1 MKNKIVNLFSLALL
15 LFMLLGTSQVAS
27 AQCPMC
33 KMSAESNM
41 QNGGTEGRG
50 LNAGIMYMLMLP
62 YLMVG
67 GIGLWWW
74 RNRRQEP
81 TQAADFSEEDF
92 QQYPQ

>member
-1 MKNKIVNLFSLALL
+1 MKNNIKKILPCLLL
-15 LFMLLGTSQVAS
+15 LFLLTGGRVD

-41 QNGGTEGRG
+41 QNGGTDGRG
-50 LNAGIMYMLMLP
+50 LNAGIMYMLLMP
-62 YLMVG
+62 YLIVG
-67 GIGLWWW
+67 GIGYWWW

-92 QQYPQ
+92 QHYSR

>member
-1 MKNKIVNLFSLALL
+1 MKNKFVQLFSLVLL
-15 LFMLLGTSQVAS
+15 LFLLTGTVSN

-33 KMSAESNM
+33 KMSAESNL
-41 QNGGTEGRG
+41 QNGGTDGRG
-50 LNAGIMYMLMLP
+50 LNAGIMYMLLLP

-67 GIGLWWW
+67 GLGYWWW

-92 QQYPQ
+92 QQYSR